1 MKNRTEVTAPCFTS
15 ARLYYI
21 TLIQNM
27 DRSDFAD
34 KRAIK
39 QNIRKIG
46 NIRIQ
51 FIEELSVH

>member
-1 MKNRTEVTAPCFTS
+1 
-15 ARLYYI
+15 
-21 TLIQNM
+21 M